1 MVKFIDEEIIVDVNN
16 KFILN
21 DEDDAYM
28 YYWNNFA
35 KNNKI
40 NTEKIYKH
48 ILEKANWHQPNV
60 KMHGKEVLYPRM
72 CASIC
77 DMKEYDEKYKNIID
91 TPIDWT
97 PEMTKL
103 KNKIEKFL
111 MKINPK
117 WKFNYCQ
124 MNYYKDNNQ
133 YIGLHR
139 DRETKKN
146 EIICSF
152 SLGVTRK
159 FIFEEHKSVRKD
171 KKESP
176 RYTLDLK
183 DGDLC
188 VMSYGACGPKSKWK
202 HGVLKSKNTDNTGYS
217 NGGRIVITFRQ
228 N

>member
-1 MVKFIDEEIIVDVNN
+1 MVKFTEEKIIVDQNN
-16 KFILN
+16 KFTL
-21 DEDDAYM
+21 DKEEKAYV

-35 KNNKI
+35 KSNKV
-40 NTEKIYKH
+40 NTQKIYEH
-48 ILEKANWHQPNV
+48 LVNKADWHQPIFNI
-60 KMHGKEVLYPRM
+60 HGKNILFPRS
-72 CASIC
+72 CASMC
-77 DMKEYDEKYKNIID
+77 NMDEYDDKYKNIIG
-91 TPIDWT
+91 TPINWT

-111 MKINPK
+111 VKINPK
-117 WKFNYCQ
+117 WTFNYCQ
-124 MNYYKDNNQ
+124 MNYYKDKDQ
-133 YIGLHR
+133 YIGFHR
-139 DRETKKN
+139 DRETKKD
-146 EIICSF
+146 EVICTL

-171 KKESP
+171 KTDST
-176 RYTLDLK
+176 RYVLDLC

-202 HGVLKSKNTDNTGYS
+202 HGVLKSKNVGTDGYS